1 MPNMG
6 IKKPSRPQ
14 HGQAP
19 ASRMPA
25 GGLASTLFGNTQQ
38 RVLAL
43 LFGQPERRFFV
54 TELIELAGAGSGAVQ
69 RELKRLA
76 DGGLVVV
83 ERMGNQKYYQANAD
97 APIYA
102 ELRSIVTK
110 TLGPAEVL
118 RDALQPLT
126 DTLRLALLY
135 GSLAKRT
142 DRADSDVD
150 ILLVSDTLTLEQ
162 VYASLAAAERQLS
175 RRINPTLYTPAE
187 FRERRRS
194 GNPFLERVLVGEY
207 VLLSEDKDDLIATRQ
222 PGQDWRA

>member
-6 IKKPSRPQ
+6 IQKPGRPQ
-14 HGQAP
+14 HGQARD
-19 ASRMPA
+19 SSKPA
-25 GGLASTLFGNTQQ
+25 GGLAGALFGNTQQ

-76 DGGLVVV
+76 DSGLVVV

-102 ELRSIVTK
+102 ELRSIVDK

-118 RDALQPLT
+118 RGALQPLA
-126 DTLRLALLY
+126 DAVRLSLLY
-135 GSLAKRT
+135 GSIAKRT

-162 VYASLAAAERQLS
+162 VYASLAAAERQLG

-194 GNPFLERVLVGEY
+194 GNPFLDRVLAGEY

-222 PGQDWRA
+222 PGQDRPA